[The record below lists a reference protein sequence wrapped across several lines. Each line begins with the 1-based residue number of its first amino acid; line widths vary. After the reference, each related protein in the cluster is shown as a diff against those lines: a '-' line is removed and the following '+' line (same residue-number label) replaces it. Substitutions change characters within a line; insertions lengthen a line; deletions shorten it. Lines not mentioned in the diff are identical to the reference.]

1 MGVLED
7 GPLASFGIHLDMNED
22 YALLKV
28 CTLANVSSHWRLS
41 HCHVSLPCLAAMSHC
56 HFSPPVSCDLHQ
68 VAFLIMCFAYVGMS
82 MGKWTARFMTTRS
95 PHFAAR
101 VASDLKKESA
111 VKAMGGKKAK

>member
-1 MGVLED
+1 VLED

-22 YALLKV
+22 YALLK
-28 CTLANVSSHWRLS
+28 
-41 HCHVSLPCLAAMSHC
+41 
-56 HFSPPVSCDLHQ
+56 